1 MRPAGGPCVNRH
13 NQPATAG
20 GVHGAETPGRM
31 KAVGRLDPRA
41 VDAALRRLLE
51 GYPSAF
57 VTAINEDGLFVRMPA
72 SIPVNGQRMLQA
84 RTALD
89 LVVPADREAVISA
102 WERARSSGGANAQV
116 HLRLDPDRAAVTH
129 YLDVR
134 ANHGV
139 FVGVVVGSDA
149 AALAAL
155 PDVRP
160 APPRVARARKND
172 VAVFLDV
179 DEATTRILGWGAADM
194 IGRRSLEF
202 IHPEDQD
209 RAIESWTQMLSE
221 PGVEQPPARL
231 RHRRVDG
238 SWTWF
243 EVTNRNLLGDREAGY
258 VLAEMV
264 DVSDEMAAHEAVRA
278 REQLLHRLAEALPI
292 GVLQALPDRRI
303 EYANDR
309 LRGIL
314 GIEAAATLDAQ
325 LATVAP
331 HDRAPLDAALTAALE
346 DGIDGD
352 LEVQIR
358 TSDPAHARRCMV
370 RLRALAD
377 DAGRTAGAVICVED
391 VTESARMRAE
401 LERRATHDLLTRVMN
416 RASVMAALEGALVA
430 GATRGTAVIFV
441 DLDRFKLVND
451 RLGHL
456 AGDELLRVVADRL
469 AITVR
474 AGDVLGR
481 VGGDEFLIVCPNV
494 TGREPAL
501 RVGERIARAVN
512 QPVRLEGGTI
522 ELRASIGVAWSGR
535 RRIGADTLV
544 RRADAAMYAS
554 KRDGAGQPVFYTRDL
569 RTHHSA

>member
-1 MRPAGGPCVNRH
+1 MNRH
-13 NQPATAG
+13 NRSATAG
-20 GVHGAETPGRM
+20 ADGAGTQGRM
-31 KAVGRLDPRA
+31 EAVGRLDPRA
-41 VDAALRRLLE
+41 VEAALRRLLE
-51 GYPSAF
+51 AYPAAF
-57 VTAINEDGLFVRMPA
+57 VAAINEEGLFVPMPA
-72 SIPVNGQRMLQA
+72 SVPLNGQRVLRA

-89 LVVPADREAVISA
+89 LVVPGDREAVISA
-102 WERARSSGGANAQV
+102 WERARSSGGASAQV
-116 HLRLDPDRAAVTH
+116 HLRLDPERAAVIH

-134 ANHGV
+134 ATHGV
-139 FVGVVVGSDA
+139 FAGVVVGSDA
-149 AALAAL
+149 AALVAL
-155 PDVRP
+155 PDVQP
-160 APPRVARARKND
+160 APPRVARARKNE
-172 VAVFLDV
+172 VAVFLEV
-179 DEATTRILGWGAADM
+179 DEATTKILGWRPADL
-194 IGRRSLEF
+194 IGHRSLEL

-209 RAIESWTQMLSE
+209 RAVESWTQMLSE
-221 PGVEQPPARL
+221 PGVEQPPTRL
-231 RHRRVDG
+231 RHRRADG
-238 SWTWF
+238 GWTWF
-243 EVTNRNLLGDREAGY
+243 DVTNQNLLGDPERGY

-264 DVSDEMAAHEAVRA
+264 DISDEMAAHEALRA

-303 EYANDR
+303 AYTNDR
-309 LRGIL
+309 LRGLL
-314 GIEAAATLDAQ
+314 GVDGATTLDDQFVA
-325 LATVAP
+325 VAP
-331 HDRAPLDAALTAALE
+331 HDGPPLEAALTAALE

-358 TSDPAHARRCMV
+358 TADPGRARRCMF

-377 DAGRTAGAVICVED
+377 DAGYPAGAVICVED

-481 VGGDEFLIVCPNV
+481 VGGDEFLIVCPGV
-494 TGREPAL
+494 AGREPAL

-512 QPVRLEGGTI
+512 QPVRLVGGTI
-522 ELRASIGVAWSGR
+522 ELRASIGVACSGR

-554 KRDGAGQPVFYTRDL
+554 KRGGAGQPVFYTREL
-569 RTHHSA
+569 RTHHPA